1 MDIVDNLQKLLQELP
16 AHVKLIAVSKT
27 QHVHIIQQTYAAGQR
42 VFGENKVQELL
53 GKYPLLPRDIEWH
66 FVGHLQ
72 TNKIKF
78 LVPFVSMIHSIDSFR
93 LLSEVNRFSQRYN
106 RVVPILLQF
115 HIATEE
121 SKFGFSIEEAVA
133 MLESPEFQALRHIR
147 PAGVM
152 GMASFTDDM
161 QRVRDEFR
169 QLRSTFLDLKMKYFK
184 DNEDFREVSM
194 GMSNDYQIAIEE
206 GSTMVRL
213 GTILFGERNLM
224 P

>member
-1 MDIVDNLQKLLQELP
+1 
-16 AHVKLIAVSKT
+16 
-27 QHVHIIQQTYAAGQR
+27 
-42 VFGENKVQELL
+42 VQELL